1 MKQQLDD
8 ENIRQLVAYRMERA
22 KETLLEA
29 DLLINGGYYNVAVYF
44 CYWKFIK
51 GMK

>member
-8 ENIRQLVAYRMERA
+8 ENIRQLVAYRMEWA

-29 DLLINGGYYNVAVYF
+29 DL
-44 CYWKFIK
+44 FI
-51 GMK
+51 MR